1 MEIAQAALTLWAKSG
16 DPFHPLLAHMLDA
29 GAVAWAILQREP
41 ARTRALYASDWGLP
55 EEEALGLVAFLAGLH
70 DLGKASPVF
79 QAAWPEGAGRVW
91 DCGLAWDRELVKE
104 SWVAHGVFTEIY
116 VKDVL
121 KRQGFPVRVAD
132 KVAKALGAH
141 HGFLARGDELQTGR
155 LHVRMEQPHWKEA
168 RDYLVERLA
177 EGLGLQLPLRVGRED
192 VSATAVLRVMALASF
207 ADWIASDPGFFPFG
221 RDPGKAGYW
230 EEALDLAHKALER
243 LPWPK
248 TRPGEARTFAEL
260 FLFSPNALQKGVVQI
275 LETAPPEP
283 ILLLLEAPMGLG
295 KTEAALYAYHVLRQ
309 RLDHRGL
316 YVALP
321 TQATANGLFPRVRD
335 FLERLAVGE
344 HWELQLQHGA
354 APLNPLYAELL
365 ERAQPVQV
373 YDPEEE
379 RGGEEK
385 GGGVAA
391 SAWFSAKKRAM
402 LAGHGV
408 GTLDQALLGVLKV
421 KHHFVRLWG
430 LMNRVVVL
438 DEVHAYDTY
447 TSGLLKALL
456 TWLKG
461 LGSSVVLMTATLP
474 ERKRQELLRAWLGD
488 EGMSFRLPPYPR
500 VCAFGQGRMEGRHL
514 PLEEKRLRLE
524 AAPVALG
531 ELASF
536 LKGRLPG
543 AVGAIVNT
551 VDRAQNLYLALGEGE
566 RVTLEDLLRA
576 MGPGQDQGAWPS
588 LWEVR
593 EEKGRFTVG
602 KRLADGTWVFLLHA
616 RFPAEERALRE
627 AVALALFGRHG
638 PRPEKAILV
647 ATQVAEQSLD
657 LDLDFLYSDL
667 APIDLL
673 VQRAGRLHRHPRPR
687 PPGLE
692 APLLAVGGLL
702 GLPEAEGGGPSF
714 GGELHWSRVYEDY
727 VLLSTWFSLRG
738 KEELRLPQDLEL
750 LLEEVYERPWQDF
763 PPELRGRA
771 EKSYE
776 DLSQRQ
782 EKEAQTAE
790 NLALAKLDRLLSG
803 VDAAALASDLRLDDE
818 EESPRTQRFLTR
830 LGDPSVAVVPVYR
843 RDGEWFLDAEGQRPV
858 RLAGQ
863 LGKDEVVAL
872 WSRAVRLSRYP
883 IPQELL
889 GRTPPPAWRKSGLLA
904 GLRPLEVGES
914 FSLKK
919 GALAVDLD
927 PELGVVYR
935 QV

>member
-1 MEIAQAALTLWAKSG
+1 MSLAQAALTLWAKSG
-16 DPFHPLLAHMLDA
+16 DPFHPLLGHMLDA

-41 ARTRALYASDWGLP
+41 ARTRALYASDWDLP
-55 EEEALGLVAFLAGLH
+55 EEEALRLVAFLVGLH

-79 QAAWPEGAGRVW
+79 QAAWEEGAKRVW
-91 DCGLAWDRELVKE
+91 DHGLTWDEELVKE
-104 SWVAHGVFTEIY
+104 SWVAHGALTEIY

-121 KRQGFPVRVAD
+121 KRRGFPLRMAD

-141 HGFLARGDELQTGR
+141 HGFLARGDELHKGR
-155 LHVRMEQPHWKEA
+155 LHLQREEPPWKEA

-177 EGLGLQLPLRVGRED
+177 EGLRLKLPFRVSRED

-207 ADWIASDPGFFPFG
+207 ADWIASDPRFFPYG
-221 RDPGKAGYW
+221 RDPKKEGYW
-230 EEALDLAHKALER
+230 EEALDLARRALEG
-243 LPWPK
+243 LPWPQI
-248 TRPGEARTFAEL
+248 RSEEARTFEDL
-260 FLFSPNALQKGVVQI
+260 FPFDPNALQKSVVQ
-275 LETAPPEP
+275 LLGTSLHEP
-283 ILLLLEAPMGLG
+283 TLLLVEAPMGLG
-295 KTEAALYAYHVLRQ
+295 KTEAALYAYHVLREK
-309 RLDHRGL
+309 LDHRGL
-316 YVALP
+316 YIALP
-321 TQATANGLFPRVRD
+321 TQATANGIFPRVRD
-335 FLERLAVGE
+335 FLENLAVGE
-344 HWELQLQHGA
+344 RWELQLQHGA
-354 APLNPLYAELL
+354 APLNPQYAELL

-373 YDPEEE
+373 YDLEEE
-379 RGGEEK
+379 RGK

-474 ERKRQELLRAWLGD
+474 KRKREELLRAWLGV
-488 EGMSFRLPPYPR
+488 EGSGMSLSLPPYPR
-500 VCAFGQGRMEGRHL
+500 VCAFSQGRVEGTHFS
-514 PLEEKRLRLE
+514 LEEKHLRLE

-576 MGPGQDQGAWPS
+576 MGPGEDQGAWAS

-593 EEKGRFTVG
+593 EEKGQFTVG

-627 AVALALFGRHG
+627 AVALALFGKHG
-638 PRPEKAILV
+638 PRPERAILV

-657 LDLDFLYSDL
+657 LDFDFVYSDL

-673 VQRAGRLHRHPRPR
+673 FQRAGRLHRHPRPR

-692 APLLAVGGLL
+692 EPMLAVGGLR
-702 GLPEAEGGGPSF
+702 GLPQAEDGGPSF
-714 GGELHWSRVYEDY
+714 SGELHWSRVYEDY

-738 KEELRLPQDLEL
+738 RDKLRLPHDLEAL
-750 LLEEVYERPWQDF
+750 LDEVYERPWDAF
-763 PPELRGRA
+763 PRELQARA
-771 EKSYE
+771 KRSYE
-776 DLSQRQ
+776 GLNQRQ
-782 EKEAQTAE
+782 RKEAQTAE

-803 VDAAALASDLRLDDE
+803 VDASALAADLRLDDE
-818 EESPRTQRFLTR
+818 EESPGTQRLLTR
-830 LGDPSVAVVPVYR
+830 LGDPSVAVVPVYKR
-843 RDGEWFLDAEGQRPV
+843 NGEWFLDAEFKRPA
-858 RLAGQ
+858 RLKGE
-863 LGKDEVVAL
+863 LEKDEVLAI
-872 WSRAVRLSRYP
+872 WSRAVPLSRYP
-883 IPQELL
+883 IPQRLL
-889 GRTPPPAWRKSGLLA
+889 AEDPPTAWRKSGLLR
-904 GLRPLEVGES
+904 GLRLLEVGRTFPLE
-914 FSLKK
+914 KE
-919 GALAVDLD
+919 ALRVDLD

-935 QV
+935 RV